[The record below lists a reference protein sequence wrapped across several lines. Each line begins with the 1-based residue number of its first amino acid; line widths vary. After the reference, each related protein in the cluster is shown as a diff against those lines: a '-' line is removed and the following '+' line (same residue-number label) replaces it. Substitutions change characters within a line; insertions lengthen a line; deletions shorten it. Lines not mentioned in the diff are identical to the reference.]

1 MMKIECLKNR
11 EMDIAVVSSDEKVI
25 VDVQSALDL
34 VMTVKYET
42 GVSRIVLD
50 KNLVC
55 EDFFILSTG
64 VAGEILQKFIN
75 YRVKAAIYGDYSRY
89 TSKPLRD
96 FIYESNNG
104 HDFFFV
110 STKEEAVQKL
120 TKARQ

>member
-1 MMKIECLKNR
+1 MMKIERLKDLA
-11 EMDIAVVSSDEKVI
+11 MDIAVVSSDEKVI

-34 VMTVKYET
+34 VMSVKYET
-42 GVSRIVLD
+42 GTSRIVLD
-50 KNLVC
+50 KNLIC
-55 EDFFILSTG
+55 EEFFILSTG

-120 TKARQ
+120 TEAGQ

>member
-1 MMKIECLKNR
+1 MMKIERLKDLA
-11 EMDIAVVSSDEKVI
+11 MDIAVVSSDEKVI

-34 VMTVKYET
+34 VMSVKYET
-42 GVSRIVLD
+42 GASRIVLD
-50 KNLVC
+50 KNLIC
-55 EDFFILSTG
+55 EEFFILSTG

>member
-1 MMKIECLKNR
+1 MMKIERLKDLA
-11 EMDIAVVSSDEKVI
+11 MDIAVVSSDEKVI
-25 VDVQSALDL
+25 VDVRSALDL
-34 VMTVKYET
+34 VMSVKYET
-42 GVSRIVLD
+42 GASRIVIK
-50 KNLVC
+50 KNLIC
-55 EDFFILSTG
+55 EEFFILSTG

-89 TSKPLRD
+89 TRKPLRD

-120 TKARQ
+120 TEAGQ

>member
-1 MMKIECLKNR
+1 M
-11 EMDIAVVSSDEKVI
+11 
-25 VDVQSALDL
+25 
-34 VMTVKYET
+34 
-42 GVSRIVLD
+42 
-50 KNLVC
+50 
-55 EDFFILSTG
+55 
-64 VAGEILQKFIN
+64 AGEILQKFIN

-120 TKARQ
+120 TDARQ

>member
-1 MMKIECLKNR
+1 MMKIERLKDLA
-11 EMDIAVVSSDEKVI
+11 MDIAVVSSDEKVI

-42 GVSRIVLD
+42 GASRIVLD
-50 KNLVC
+50 KNLIC
-55 EDFFILSTG
+55 EEFFILSTG

-89 TSKPLRD
+89 TSKPPWD

-104 HDFFFV
+104 HGVFFV

-120 TKARQ
+120 TEARQ

>member
-1 MMKIECLKNR
+1 MKIECLKNR
-11 EMDIAVVSSDEKVI
+11 EMDVAVVSSDEKVI

-104 HDFFFV
+104 KDFFFTA
-110 STKEEAVQKL
+110 SKKEDVERLAQ
-120 TKARQ
+120 AR

>member
-1 MMKIECLKNR
+1 MKIECLKNR

-34 VMTVKYET
+34 MMTVQYET
-42 GVSRIVLD
+42 SASRIVLD

-89 TSKPLRD
+89 TSKRLRD

>member
-1 MMKIECLKNR
+1 MKIECLKNR

-34 VMTVKYET
+34 MMTVQYET
-42 GVSRIVLD
+42 SASRIVLD

-75 YRVKAAIYGDYSRY
+75 YRVKAAIYGDYSSY